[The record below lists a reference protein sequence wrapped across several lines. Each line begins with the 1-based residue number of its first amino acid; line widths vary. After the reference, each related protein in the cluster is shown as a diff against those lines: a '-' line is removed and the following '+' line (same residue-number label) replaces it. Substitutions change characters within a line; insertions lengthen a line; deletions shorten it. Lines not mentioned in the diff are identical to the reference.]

1 MKNYETKQKLSINRE
16 NEKKNYY
23 IRSKK
28 KKCSYIPC
36 LKPKLD
42 VQSQAAMMSMSPAIK
57 NIDRYKT
64 PSSVILLLCLYVQK
78 DKTTTNRVF

>member
-16 NEKKNYY
+16 NEKNY
-23 IRSKK
+23 KQK
-28 KKCSYIPC
+28 KKCSYISY

-42 VQSQAAMMSMSPAIK
+42 IQSRAAMMPMSPAIK

-64 PSSVILLLCLYVQK
+64 PSSVILGLCLYVQK
-78 DKTTTNRVF
+78 DKTTTNWIF